1 VQAGRRRGDS
11 DQELLEPQPTPNTHH
26 SGTLF
31 GSLATGRVHS
41 CVKIGCIQK
50 LRNLE

>member
-26 SGTLF
+26 SGLVWEMEDSSGWKSIEGDF
-31 GSLATGRVHS
+31 E
-41 CVKIGCIQK
+41 KF
-50 LRNLE
+50 